1 MAVTSAEKQRRYRE
15 RLSERE
21 QYPRDAIEAELL
33 QEVERAERDELT
45 AEACAAL
52 ANKLADMAMRH
63 LWRGQELAKLAQRV
77 RPPGW
82 NPPDAPGR

>member
-21 QYPRDAIEAELL
+21 QDTIEAELL
-33 QEVERAERDELT
+33 QGVERAERGELT

-82 NPPDAPGR
+82 NPPGAPGR

>member
-1 MAVTSAEKQRRYRE
+1 MAPTPAEKQRRYRE
-15 RLSERE
+15 RLSARE
-21 QYPRDAIEAELL
+21 ETRPDTIEAELL
-33 QEVERAERDELT
+33 RQVERAERGELT

-82 NPPDAPGR
+82 NPPGAPR